1 MIKSHI
7 FNLKYDILLNQE
19 DLDRLVGELYSG
31 NCSDAIIGTGKD
43 GVISIEFERPAKSE
57 ALAIMSAQKDIA
69 KVLSRYSFG

>member
-7 FNLKYDILLNQE
+7 FNLKYDISLNQE

-31 NCSDAIIGTGKD
+31 NCSDAIIGIGKD

-69 KVLSRYSFG
+69 KVLSRYNFG